1 MSRES
6 LKRFKEEKES
16 VVTHAKTR
24 KTLRILAK
32 RVPPIFLHFCPIRE
46 TLGNFPV
53 QLEKTIDQTC
63 LLPVALLTELQD
75 DGAGQIK
82 MLFLHR
88 DKIKGD
94 REKNSNFCM
103 KNEQD
108 REKNGEHLSYINIYT
123 KNPLKLQ
130 LYHYNY
136 IHM

>member
-32 RVPPIFLHFCPIRE
+32 RVPIFLHFYPIRE

-63 LLPVALLTELQD
+63 LLPVALLTELED
-75 DGAGQIK
+75 DGAGQIN
-82 MLFLHR
+82 MLFLHC

-94 REKNSNFCM
+94 EKNSNFCM
-103 KNEQD
+103 ENKQD
-108 REKNGEHLSYINIYT
+108 RKKKIENI
-123 KNPLKLQ
+123 
-130 LYHYNY
+130 
-136 IHM
+136 